1 MKHTLTAARAVAADG
16 STSGPHTPYM
26 LVVYVLVEKIKSGEL
41 KPGDRVPDQD
51 GPS

>member
-1 MKHTLTAARAVAADG
+1 MKRTLTAARAVAAGG
-16 STSGPHTPYM
+16 STSGPHAPYM
-26 LVVYVLVEKIKSGEL
+26 LVVYALAEKIKPGEL